1 MWHSE
6 FLALVNMVSYY
17 LRCSRF
23 IYDAWVATSMS
34 RPIRRPPFQRN
45 AMPSLGLGCAAFLGL
60 REFSFHGCS
69 AESRCIC
76 WFSSCHPKGYLLP
89 VEVGSMVLSAS
100 WNCLS
105 LCHLCSCS
113 DIASSNC
120 SPTVVSSSS
129 SRQRCP
135 QKKKKRL
142 ACRLHVSISCGGW
155 MRVVVRG
162 VVSCSAA
169 FRGLRDLLVLP
180 RTTCLPALS
189 AFSISQVQWC
199 CVFFEKRTDTLYIFG
214 AAVTSSIGCAS
225 SLRARL
231 DCGAIPLRRL

>member
-135 QKKKKRL
+135 QKKKKD
-142 ACRLHVSISCGGW
+142 W
-155 MRVVVRG
+155 P
-162 VVSCSAA
+162 VVSMYRSLVEGGCELSYGGL
-169 FRGLRDLLVLP
+169 FRALPLSVACAISLYCRVLLVFP
-180 RTTCLPALS
+180 HCLHFPFLKCNGAVC
-189 AFSISQVQWC
+189 FSKKEQIP
-199 CVFFEKRTDTLYIFG
+199 YIY
-214 AAVTSSIGCAS
+214 
-225 SLRARL
+225 LEQQ
-231 DCGAIPLRRL
+231 